1 MDWNTIPEALTLP
14 LRLKILCLL
23 TTRKRTFQELK
34 ELTAA
39 TDGNISVQLSRLT
52 EWNYISSSKLPAE
65 KRRSST
71 IYEITPFGIRQ
82 LEEYVEFL
90 QGVIH

>member
-14 LRLKILCLL
+14 LRLKILC
-23 TTRKRTFQELK
+23 RKRTFQDLK